1 MTQRLGRLPPVTE
14 PMQPDHA
21 IDEPFSPARLA
32 ALRSYGVL
40 DTPREADFDEL
51 VGLAA
56 KICGTP
62 ISVVN
67 LIEEDRQWFKAE
79 VGLGIRETPL
89 DVSICRHVLLQP
101 GITVIPDLLA
111 DPRMCLNP
119 LVTANAGLRF
129 YAGCLLKTPDGHGIG
144 TLCVLDHQPRA
155 LSEDQLSALAV
166 LANQVMGQMELRRT
180 ISQKTRLVEQQ
191 QVLLAQQDLLLK
203 EVHHRTKN
211 NLQLIIGLIELQL
224 RKMEGQEAR
233 TALADISRRIMSI
246 AAVHEKLYQ
255 TDLIDMVD
263 AGVYLR
269 SVVEGITATSP
280 AHVSLELDIASVLLP
295 MDLAIPLA
303 LIVNELVTNALKY
316 AYDENASGPITVS
329 LAPVDGLWRLSVT
342 DSGKGLPADF
352 VPQKSRSLG
361 MKIIASLTR
370 QLKGELEFID
380 NRPGLACRL
389 IFSAGHGASL

>member
-1 MTQRLGRLPPVTE
+1 MQFE
-14 PMQPDHA
+14 PCA
-21 IDEPFSPARLA
+21 DEPSSSARLA

-51 VGLAA
+51 VRLAA
-56 KICGTP
+56 SICGTP

-67 LIEEDRQWFKAE
+67 LIEDDRQWFKAE

-119 LVTANAGLRF
+119 LVTADAGLRF
-129 YAGCLLKTPDGHGIG
+129 YAGCLLKTPEGHGIG
-144 TLCVLDHQPRA
+144 TLCVLDRQPRA
-155 LSEDQLSALAV
+155 LRDDQLHALSI

-180 ISQKTRLVEQQ
+180 ISQKTQLVEQQ
-191 QVLLAQQDLLLK
+191 QMLLAQQEMLLK
-203 EVHHRTKN
+203 EIHHRTKN

-246 AAVHEKLYQ
+246 AAVHDKLYQ
-255 TDLIDMVD
+255 TDLIDTVD

-269 SVVEGITATSP
+269 TVVEGITATAP
-280 AHVSLELDIASVLLP
+280 TPVSVILDMASVLMP
-295 MDLAIPLA
+295 MDMAIPLA

-316 AYDENASGPITVS
+316 AYEQGTPGPITIRLV
-329 LAPVDGLWRLSVT
+329 PVDDLWRLSVI
-342 DSGKGLPADF
+342 DAGKGLPVGF
-352 VPQKSRSLG
+352 VPHRSRSLG
-361 MKIIASLTR
+361 MNIIGSLTR
-370 QLKGELEFID
+370 QLKGELQFID
-380 NRPGLACRL
+380 NRPGLECRL
-389 IFSAGHGASL
+389 TFALGPDEAS

>member
-1 MTQRLGRLPPVTE
+1 MTE

-21 IDEPFSPARLA
+21 IDEPSSPARLA

-119 LVTANAGLRF
+119 LVTADAGLRF
-129 YAGCLLKTPDGHGIG
+129 YAGCLLKTPEGHGIG
-144 TLCVLDHQPRA
+144 TLCVLDHKPRG

-280 AHVSLELDIASVLLP
+280 AHVSLALDIASVLLP

-352 VPQKSRSLG
+352 VPQRSRSLG

-389 IFSAGHGASL
+389 TFSAGHGASL